1 MSNFDDIFDA
11 PKAQESAYQPDAA
24 FDKEAWAAKKQAERS
39 SAFDLIDR
47 TAEDVARDGAAFQ
60 TYLDVQSRFDRY
72 SVGNALLIAAQKPD
86 AQKIGDF
93 DYWKDQGGYVKKNQ
107 KGIVILEPGDEYT
120 REDGSIG
127 VSYNPKKV
135 FDITQTTV
143 RARMQPQVS
152 RDERVL
158 IKALITGAP
167 AAVQATE
174 NMEQA
179 GQGALLDPQQ
189 KIIFVSKGMDGADI
203 FRSVAV
209 ELAHAEYANG
219 DPAYDR
225 SANAFRAYC
234 VSYMLCRKN
243 GIDTKGYD
251 FSRLPDTFAGMESQD
266 IRGELSAIRDTA
278 ADISSRM
285 SRVLEQ
291 GRSPR
296 QQNHER

>member
-11 PKAQESAYQPDAA
+11 PKVQESAYQPDAA

-39 SAFDLIDR
+39 SAYELIDR
-47 TAEDVARDGAAFQ
+47 TAEDVVRDGAAFQ

-86 AQKIGDF
+86 AQQIGDF
-93 DYWKDQGGYVKKNQ
+93 DYWKDQGGFVKKNQ

-143 RARMQPQVS
+143 RARTQPQVN

-158 IKALITGAP
+158 IKALTHNAP
-167 AAVQATE
+167 AAVQAAE

-189 KIIFVSKGMDGADI
+189 NIIFVRKGMNGADI

-225 SANAFRAYC
+225 SANAFR
-234 VSYMLCRKN
+234 VSM
-243 GIDTKGYD
+243 
-251 FSRLPDTFAGMESQD
+251 A
-266 IRGELSAIRDTA
+266 
-278 ADISSRM
+278 
-285 SRVLEQ
+285 V
-291 GRSPR
+291 
-296 QQNHER
+296 

>member
-11 PKAQESAYQPDAA
+11 PNVQEPAYQPDDV

-39 SAFDLIDR
+39 SAYELIDR
-47 TAEDVARDGAAFQ
+47 TAEDVVRDGAAFQ

-93 DYWKDQGGYVKKNQ
+93 DYWKDQGGFVKKNQ

-143 RARMQPQVS
+143 RARTQPQVS

-158 IKALITGAP
+158 IKALIYNAP
-167 AAVQATE
+167 ATVQAAE

-189 KIIFVSKGMDGADI
+189 KIIFVRKGMDGADI

-209 ELAHAEYANG
+209 ELAHAEYAKG

-225 SANAFRAYC
+225 STNAFRAYC

-251 FSRLPDTFAGMESQD
+251 FSHLPDTFAGMEAQD

-278 ADISSRM
+278 ADISARM
-285 SRVLEQ
+285 SKVLEQ
-291 GRSPR
+291 GKPPR
-296 QQNHER
+296 QQDHER

>member
-11 PKAQESAYQPDAA
+11 PKAQESAYQPDA

-39 SAFDLIDR
+39 SAYELIDR
-47 TAEDVARDGAAFQ
+47 TAEDVVRDGAAFR

-143 RARMQPQVS
+143 RARTQPQVN

-167 AAVQATE
+167 ATVQAAE

-179 GQGALLDPQQ
+179 GQGALLDPQK
-189 KIIFVSKGMDGADI
+189 KIIFVRKGMDGADI

-225 SANAFRAYC
+225 SANTVRAYC

-251 FSRLPDTFAGMESQD
+251 FSRLPDTFTGMEAQD

-278 ADISSRM
+278 ADISARM
-285 SRVLEQ
+285 AKVLEQ
-291 GRSPR
+291 GKSPR
-296 QQNHER
+296 QQGHER